1 MPDRIKFENVFNYII
16 CSCTNKN
23 HIGLGIA
30 TLHDGD
36 KDSTLM
42 GETMAYYKAKRNLI
56 KKEIVDQKKK
66 IKLLN
71 NLLVY
76 LFPQRLQG
84 RQVEWIKDR
93 LLRFIEDENF
103 ILKDLQEELKE
114 WNEETIDYL
123 KRREESLKTIKD
135 YKERKR
141 KKENERLSEN
151 ITEESK
157 EL

>member
-1 MPDRIKFENVFNYII
+1 MPDKIKFENVFNNIL
-16 CSCTNKN
+16 CTCRNKN
-23 HIGLGIA
+23 HVGLGIA
-30 TLHDGD
+30 TLREGD

-56 KKEIVDQKKK
+56 KKEIDERKKR

-71 NLLVY
+71 HLFVT

-123 KRREESLKTIKD
+123 KRREESLKIIKD

-151 ITEESK
+151 TTEESK
-157 EL
+157 DL